1 MSNLHQHLDQ
11 QKNKKTNSPTIE
23 LDNTACKAKK
33 RIYFKILNEKCN
45 FSNAV
50 MVMAISTI
58 EYYDFSYIIYNK
70 FGSDY
75 YYYFFLWLFIG
86 LNYVV

>member
-33 RIYFKILNEKCN
+33 RSYFKILNEKCN
-45 FSNAV
+45 CSNAV

-70 FGSDY
+70 FDSDY
-75 YYYFFLWLFIG
+75 LFIFLWLFIG